1 LKKAFKSY
9 GTIASSS
16 VPTHE
21 GDSLGFGF
29 IEFESEQP
37 ALKAI
42 KEMDRAKFNG
52 QLV

>member
-9 GTIASSS
+9 GAINSSN
-16 VPTHE
+16 VPSSRDGE
-21 GDSLGFGF
+21 SLCYGF
-29 IEFESEQP
+29 IEFDSEQP

-52 QLV
+52 